1 MRLYEPPAKEFFRL
15 PNSIFH
21 VPLDATQFKLYAYL
35 VCCSGSKGYCWP
47 THKKII
53 QDTGIKKSSLQKA
66 IKVLVK
72 RKLIAMYGCSRHPPE
87 APCPR
92 TASCTC
98 CTAF

>member
-35 VCCSGSKGYCWP
+35 VCCSGSKEYCWP

-53 QDTGIKKSSLQKA
+53 QDSVSIRISPSAVSFSFLMG
-66 IKVLVK
+66 
-72 RKLIAMYGCSRHPPE
+72 SRQS
-87 APCPR
+87 A
-92 TASCTC
+92 TASSPCFTESIHDCT
-98 CTAF
+98 

>member
-53 QDTGIKKSSLQKA
+53 QDTPSSHIQSGVGDLWKK
-66 IKVLVK
+66 I
-72 RKLIAMYGCSRHPPE
+72 
-87 APCPR
+87 
-92 TASCTC
+92 C
-98 CTAF
+98 C

>member
-35 VCCSGSKGYCWP
+35 VCCSGSKEYCWP

-53 QDTGIKKSSLQKA
+53 QDMTAPRIWRSSATTFWQ
-66 IKVLVK
+66 
-72 RKLIAMYGCSRHPPE
+72 CPE
-87 APCPR
+87 VCGR
-92 TASCTC
+92 G
-98 CTAF
+98 

>member
-53 QDTGIKKSSLQKA
+53 QDTSPGQGGHLNCGGRRTPGIEPLRGSLRA
-66 IKVLVK
+66 AP
-72 RKLIAMYGCSRHPPE
+72 IA
-87 APCPR
+87 
-92 TASCTC
+92 
-98 CTAF
+98 

>member
-53 QDTGIKKSSLQKA
+53 QDTS
-66 IKVLVK
+66 
-72 RKLIAMYGCSRHPPE
+72 
-87 APCPR
+87 
-92 TASCTC
+92 T
-98 CTAF
+98 